1 MTEFLTLL
9 IDGIVLGSV
18 TGLLAVSFALII
30 GVTGR
35 FHVAYITT
43 FALGAY
49 AAIYVYNTYSWSA
62 GWSAVLGLAVATVV
76 GVAIELLIY
85 RPISVHTLSR
95 GANPLIPTFIASL
108 GLATLGQ
115 NLISIHFN
123 TTPTAFN
130 VLPEHRDLIGKVV
143 FPSFDVDEVIVSWV
157 LILGIY
163 AYLQYTQRGQWII
176 AVRSNQELA
185 ATVGI
190 KVGRIFLLV
199 FAIGSLISGLL
210 GIMYAEATFASP
222 SMGFDQ
228 VFEGFL
234 IVFLAGMASS
244 PIRMGIVGLIIGV
257 FTDVL
262 QYWVNPALSS
272 TFVFG
277 ILILYVAYRAI
288 IARNPQLSLK
298 GIMGRVRVQEA

>member
-49 AAIYVYNTYSWSA
+49 GAIYVYNTYSWSI
-62 GWSAVLGLAVATVV
+62 GLSAAFGLLVALVV
-76 GVAIELLIY
+76 GVAIELFIY
-85 RPISVHTLSR
+85 RPIATHTMSR
-95 GANPLIPTFIASL
+95 GASPLIPTFIASL
-108 GLATLGQ
+108 GLSTVAT

-123 TTPTAFN
+123 TTPTPFN
-130 VLPEHRDLIGKVV
+130 LVQSHRDIIGKVV
-143 FPSFDVDEVIVSWV
+143 FPSFDVDEVIISWV
-157 LILGIY
+157 LILGLW
-163 AYLQYTQRGQWII
+163 AYLRYTQRGRWII
-176 AVRSNQELA
+176 AVRSNQELS

-190 KVGRIFLLV
+190 NVGRIFLLV

-210 GIMYAEATFASP
+210 GIMYADATFASP

-234 IVFLAGMASS
+234 IVFLAGMTSS
-244 PIRMGIVGLIIGV
+244 PLRMGIVGLIIGV

-262 QYWVNPALSS
+262 QYWVNPAFSNVV
-272 TFVFG
+272 VFG

-288 IARNPQLSLK
+288 TARHPEFSLK
-298 GIMGRVRVQEA
+298 GVMSRVRVQEA